1 MAATTNFKIDGAA
14 EMVRL
19 LKELGPRVADRV
31 GDQALRAGAK
41 PIVTRAKE
49 LAPVLTGQLRDDIAA
64 EIERQ
69 GKGSDTRRIEIG
81 VRKPTSRRFHLSEFG
96 TAHNPAHPFM
106 RPALDEKASPALDE
120 MGRVLAKGIEREA
133 IKLVKK

>member
-81 VRKPTSRRFHLSEFG
+81 VRKPTSRRQPMPRERLNWGRTSG
-96 TAHNPAHPFM
+96 TWGYA
-106 RPALDEKASPALDE
+106 RSLLRLALCPSP
-120 MGRVLAKGIEREA
+120 
-133 IKLVKK
+133 